1 MTGNP
6 VLTESTL
13 CRIAQ
18 WPADMLKRGN
28 LSDEINL
35 YLIDLRPSRLRE
47 IDLHMEGV

>member
-1 MTGNP
+1 MGNP
-6 VLTESTL
+6 VLIESAL

-18 WPADMLKRGN
+18 SPADMIKRGN

-47 IDLHMEGV
+47 IDMHMEEV